1 MNKNIVIYEDE
12 IDLKE
17 LFQIIWERKIF
28 ILLFTLFITLIA
40 GIYVF
45 NKKPIYEVKSYIEL
59 AYFDDK
65 ILEEVAILEQK
76 LKVIFLD
83 NDLNLENG
91 KIISIQQIK
100 GIKNLLE
107 IKSEAFSNEIALNK
121 NKEILKYIQAVYEP
135 KIEQYKFIIDKS
147 ILDTKREIDFI
158 NNIEIKNIQRQIDIL
173 KEQEL
178 KNIDRQIDILKTQDI
193 ENINKEIILLRT
205 QEIPTLKKQ
214 IEFFSNSKIKS
225 LQDKIDYYSNS
236 LKTYVLELD
245 KLNKNIEKSDNSTS
259 MIVSVQILNYQ
270 NLITNAQNQIKD
282 LELQIEIIQNE
293 TIPKLKYK
301 LENVSAIQIKD
312 LENKKKNIL
321 NVNIKDL
328 QNKKLNVSNETIRK
342 LEDKIDIEFQTKI
355 IQLNEK
361 IDTLNFKKSEE
372 NLSNSKLV
380 GDYIVNDYPV
390 KPKKSLILSVS
401 LVTGFILSI
410 FIVFGLNFLRKTRK
424 EFD

>member
-1 MNKNIVIYEDE
+1 
-12 IDLKE
+12 
-17 LFQIIWERKIF
+17 
-28 ILLFTLFITLIA
+28 
-40 GIYVF
+40 
-45 NKKPIYEVKSYIEL
+45 
-59 AYFDDK
+59 
-65 ILEEVAILEQK
+65 
-76 LKVIFLD
+76 
-83 NDLNLENG
+83 
-91 KIISIQQIK
+91 
-100 GIKNLLE
+100 
-107 IKSEAFSNEIALNK
+107 
-121 NKEILKYIQAVYEP
+121 
-135 KIEQYKFIIDKS
+135 
-147 ILDTKREIDFI
+147 
-158 NNIEIKNIQRQIDIL
+158 
-173 KEQEL
+173 
-178 KNIDRQIDILKTQDI
+178 
-193 ENINKEIILLRT
+193 
-205 QEIPTLKKQ
+205 
-214 IEFFSNSKIKS
+214 
-225 LQDKIDYYSNS
+225 
-236 LKTYVLELD
+236 
-245 KLNKNIEKSDNSTS
+245 
-259 MIVSVQILNYQ
+259 VSVQILNYQ

-390 KPKKSLILSVS
+390 KPKKSLIIGVAF
-401 LVTGFILSI
+401 VTGFILSI
-410 FIVFGLNFLRKTRK
+410 FIVLGLNFFNKTRK